1 MKLNGIAAG
10 AIIMMAITAQKQNTT
25 NPIALT
31 ISTKEEIITLIIT
44 IFISIIILLIFFK
57 KNKWKITKQTN
68 SSYSWQYIL

>member
-57 KNKWKITKQTN
+57 KNK
-68 SSYSWQYIL
+68 